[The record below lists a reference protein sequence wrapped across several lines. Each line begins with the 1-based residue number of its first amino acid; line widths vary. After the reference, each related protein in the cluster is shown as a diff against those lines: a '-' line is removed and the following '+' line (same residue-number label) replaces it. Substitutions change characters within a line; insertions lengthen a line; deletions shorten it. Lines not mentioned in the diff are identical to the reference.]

1 MREPEISEANEFQG
15 DWDFGPFS
23 YPEIFDR
30 RHPSVF
36 WQELPDDGRPL
47 THSTSEGPSSSA
59 SSLSTSS
66 HDRKEKGVTF

>member
-1 MREPEISEANEFQG
+1 MKLMSFKGIG
-15 DWDFGPFS
+15 ILDPFL
-23 YPEIFDR
+23 IVKFFDR

-47 THSTSEGPSSSA
+47 THSTPEGPSSSA